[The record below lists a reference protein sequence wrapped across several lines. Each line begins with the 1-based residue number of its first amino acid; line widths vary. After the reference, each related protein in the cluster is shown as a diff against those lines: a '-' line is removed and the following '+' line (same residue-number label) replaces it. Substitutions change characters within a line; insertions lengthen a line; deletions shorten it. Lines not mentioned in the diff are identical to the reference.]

1 MARYCNNCGGK
12 MDEDVAFCPECGQ
25 KVINDE
31 QYNTSIQSINDDGQ
45 GMQQV
50 TNFNTGH
57 YDLTTNN
64 NSNSNDISQPGKG
77 FAIASLV
84 LGIVSLLFII
94 FFPLVG
100 LVVSIVGVVCAPGS
114 VVFQAT
120 KSESSKGLAA
130 GACPK
135 DTGLLVAVAFSA
147 EAVPEPPSGKSDR
160 EEPRHLLDGC
170 A

>member
-57 YDLTTNN
+57 YDSTTNN

-100 LVVSIVGVVCAPGS
+100 LVVSIVGVVCATKAKSSGYNGGMQTAG
-114 VVFQAT
+114 VVC
-120 KSESSKGLAA
+120 SLIGLIFNGLYFVACVACVGMFGAA
-130 GACPK
+130 GTLA
-135 DTGLLVAVAFSA
+135 
-147 EAVPEPPSGKSDR
+147 
-160 EEPRHLLDGC
+160 H
-170 A
+170 